1 MYNNLMKKRK
11 KPSKP
16 WGMKTEAIRKAVSHE
31 VFESMLKNPHLVVTP
46 KKYKGTRSANN
57 AKAIAESY

>member
-1 MYNNLMKKRK
+1 MYNNTMKKRK

-16 WGMKTEAIRKAVSHE
+16 WGMQTEAIRKALSHE

-46 KKYKGTRSANN
+46 KQHKGTRTANKR
-57 AKAIAESY
+57 KAIQESY